1 MDKPSGDA
9 IFALEGAAFAYA
21 SSQGAREVLKDL
33 DFSLRAGQC
42 IGLYGPNGSGK
53 TTLLRC
59 ITGLSRL
66 SAGRV
71 LFHGAPVED
80 EAGFHKLRCA
90 VGYVLQNADDQLFF
104 PTVLEDVAFGPL
116 NLGMGADE
124 ARDCALDTLK
134 SLGMASF
141 ADRLTHRLSGGE
153 KKMASL
159 AAVLAMKPE
168 ALLLDEPTG
177 GLDMASQERLCGL
190 LKSLDVARV
199 TISHDWDFL
208 AEVSESFCTIQNKAI
223 SWTAPLEPHVHRH
236 AHPGGG
242 SPHSHG

>member
-9 IFALEGAAFAYA
+9 IFALEGASFAYD
-21 SSQGAREVLKDL
+21 SSQGTREVLKGL

-53 TTLLRC
+53 TTMLRC

>member
-9 IFALEGAAFAYA
+9 IFALEGASFAYD
-21 SSQGAREVLKDL
+21 SSQGTREVLKGL
-33 DFSLRAGQC
+33 DFSLRPGQC

-53 TTLLRC
+53 TTMLRC

-208 AEVSESFCTIQNKAI
+208 AEVSDRFCTIQNKAI

>member
-1 MDKPSGDA
+1 MEQPSADA
-9 IFALEGAAFAYA
+9 IFALEGIAFAYPA
-21 SSQGAREVLKDL
+21 AQGGREVLRDL
-33 DFSLRAGQC
+33 DFSLAPGQR

-59 ITGLSRL
+59 ITGLCRL
-66 SAGRV
+66 SAGKV
-71 LFHGAPVED
+71 LFHGVPVED
-80 EAGFHKLRCA
+80 EAGFHRLRCA
-90 VGYVLQNADDQLFF
+90 VGYVLQSADDQLFF

-124 ARDCALDTLK
+124 ARDCALDTLR
-134 SLGMASF
+134 SLGMESF

-177 GLDMASQERLCGL
+177 GLDMASQERLCGV

-208 AEVSESFCTIQNKAI
+208 AEVSDAFCTIQDKAI
-223 SWTAPLEPHVHRH
+223 SWTSPLTAHVHRH

>member
-1 MDKPSGDA
+1 M
-9 IFALEGAAFAYA
+9 
-21 SSQGAREVLKDL
+21 
-33 DFSLRAGQC
+33 
-42 IGLYGPNGSGK
+42 
-53 TTLLRC
+53 
-59 ITGLSRL
+59 
-66 SAGRV
+66 
-71 LFHGAPVED
+71 ED
-80 EAGFHKLRCA
+80 EEGFHRLRCA
-90 VGYVLQNADDQLFF
+90 VGYVLQSADDQLFF

-124 ARDCALDTLK
+124 ARDCALDTLR
-134 SLGMASF
+134 SLGMESF

-177 GLDMASQERLCGL
+177 GLDMASQDRLCEL

>member
-1 MDKPSGDA
+1 
-9 IFALEGAAFAYA
+9 
-21 SSQGAREVLKDL
+21 
-33 DFSLRAGQC
+33 
-42 IGLYGPNGSGK
+42 
-53 TTLLRC
+53 
-59 ITGLSRL
+59 
-66 SAGRV
+66 
-71 LFHGAPVED
+71 
-80 EAGFHKLRCA
+80 
-90 VGYVLQNADDQLFF
+90 
-104 PTVLEDVAFGPL
+104 
-116 NLGMGADE
+116 
-124 ARDCALDTLK
+124 
-134 SLGMASF
+134 
-141 ADRLTHRLSGGE
+141 
-153 KKMASL
+153 MASL

-199 TISHDWDFL
+199 TISHHWDFL

>member
-71 LFHGAPVED
+71 LFHGASVED

>member
-9 IFALEGAAFAYA
+9 IFALEGAAFAYD
-21 SSQGAREVLKDL
+21 SSQGAREVLKGL
-33 DFSLRAGQC
+33 DFSLRPGQC

>member
-9 IFALEGAAFAYA
+9 IFALEGASFAYD
-21 SSQGAREVLKDL
+21 SSQGTREVLKGL
-33 DFSLRAGQC
+33 DFSLRPGQC

-53 TTLLRC
+53 TTMLRC

-223 SWTAPLEPHVHRH
+223 SWTASLEPHVHRH

>member
-9 IFALEGAAFAYA
+9 IFALEGAAFAYD
-21 SSQGAREVLKDL
+21 SSQGAREVLKGL